1 MTPPKPIS
9 LEGRGRKLAEDQGGW
24 GLNSP
29 VHKPSFWRPAHVREP
44 LTLPTNSGSSGPLHA
59 PPVTG
64 TGTTNSVP
72 LARETRAGIAYKNVL
87 PKPKGFHTTAY
98 CAARRVPELRK
109 VIGRAL
115 DPTVLQSRR
124 QTLFMVQDA
133 IQKAFGTDYR
143 VELFGSTRYGISSAK
158 SDLDMV
164 LLDPHHP
171 YGAAPGYEWD
181 VQQTPVYN
189 LRTVTKILKKAGF
202 FIFETLPQ
210 ASVPIIKFIDN
221 RTGHRVDL
229 NINDRLGVLNSDLIK
244 RYCELNPVLVPMIQ
258 YVKLWAKPL
267 GLNSPS
273 RNHLNKPM
281 TFSSYALVMM
291 TIGFLQHRGL
301 LPNLQEDLP
310 PLEPGKLKG
319 TFWLH
324 KPRILCCDVRY
335 NMAEDWTPPEDIPVE
350 QLMQDWFNF
359 WGHSFKFED
368 EMISIREGGRIPRP
382 PRVSGGTPF
391 NGLFWNI
398 DPFIRTKNITGNI
411 ARGSLLRFT
420 LECRN
425 SAASKEFEQDVLP
438 RPRSYDQTE
447 KIAGLDELM
456 TPLEMRSATWIPVDE
471 IPSWNRT
478 IPNGNRDLPPHQ
490 CLSPNRPEE
499 LSAPATPGSSTESL
513 LEILAS
519 PLDTGKRTKPDKKE
533 AGKKAGKKTKPI
545 RTKTEWSVG
554 EEFPVI
560 WHDPLEVSKLA
571 DDEVEV
577 EVKVDVD
584 FEVDTPKNL
593 SETADGGAAETA
605 GQPPRIP
612 DPNDSTAATNDQ
624 EFDYDPTL
632 RFDGFGR
639 FLRPEPRRRPPPE
652 EPEEDQVGFG
662 LR

>member
-1 MTPPKPIS
+1 MCFFRHWRERLAKSVSFAFSVRNGRANQLIPREYIPERAHPSDFGFLISNRDHPAEDLPLWRHDRLVIQDPFLVTHNHTASLSPVAFANLEQQVFRTASRLHAGFPLVSVYGQYAATPGSEAEAKILADPKGYTAALGLLEPGRVPPQLLRENEPVMDDSSELRTPVHRDRWNNREFSKEYVPSREDSSEMRTPVHRTWSKNSRRWLHASSVAPAKQNPAKNVPMTPPKPIS
-9 LEGRGRKLAEDQGGW
+9 LEGRGRKLAEDQEGW

-59 PPVTG
+59 TPVTG

-98 CAARRVPELRK
+98 CAARRVPELPK

-133 IQKAFGTDYR
+133 LQKAFGTDYR

-189 LRTVTKILKKAGF
+189 LRTVAKILKKAGF

-210 ASVPIIKFIDN
+210 ASVPIIKFMDN

-273 RNHLNKPM
+273 RNQLNKPM

-324 KPRILCCDVRY
+324 KPKILCCDVRY

-398 DPFIRTKNITGNI
+398 DPFIRTKVMK
-411 ARGSLLRFT
+411 S
-420 LECRN
+420 
-425 SAASKEFEQDVLP
+425 
-438 RPRSYDQTE
+438 
-447 KIAGLDELM
+447 
-456 TPLEMRSATWIPVDE
+456 PLEMT
-471 IPSWNRT
+471 
-478 IPNGNRDLPPHQ
+478 
-490 CLSPNRPEE
+490 RP
-499 LSAPATPGSSTESL
+499 
-513 LEILAS
+513 
-519 PLDTGKRTKPDKKE
+519 
-533 AGKKAGKKTKPI
+533 
-545 RTKTEWSVG
+545 
-554 EEFPVI
+554 
-560 WHDPLEVSKLA
+560 
-571 DDEVEV
+571 
-577 EVKVDVD
+577 
-584 FEVDTPKNL
+584 
-593 SETADGGAAETA
+593 
-605 GQPPRIP
+605 
-612 DPNDSTAATNDQ
+612 
-624 EFDYDPTL
+624 
-632 RFDGFGR
+632 
-639 FLRPEPRRRPPPE
+639 
-652 EPEEDQVGFG
+652 
-662 LR
+662 